1 VSPSTAHR
9 IIVTLYAVLSLA
21 ALGRSSFQILTK
33 FDEAPLA
40 YTLSAVAAIVYVIAT
55 LSVAQSQKPLARR
68 IARWSL
74 TIELVGV
81 LGVGLLSFVVPEL
94 FPDQTVWSQFGVGY
108 LLIPLFLPVLGLWWL
123 GKRVSS

>member
-1 VSPSTAHR
+1 MSPSTAHR

>member
-1 VSPSTAHR
+1 MSPSTAHR

-74 TIELVGV
+74 TVELVGV